1 MNYPINIS
9 DSKKV
14 LTNPKENPTVI
25 TIQTETACM
34 TVAVSKVKVKE
45 RKL

>member
-1 MNYPINIS
+1 MDYLIKIS
-9 DSKKV
+9 NSKKV
-14 LTNPKENPTVI
+14 LTNPKEHPTVI
-25 TIQTETACM
+25 TIRPETACM